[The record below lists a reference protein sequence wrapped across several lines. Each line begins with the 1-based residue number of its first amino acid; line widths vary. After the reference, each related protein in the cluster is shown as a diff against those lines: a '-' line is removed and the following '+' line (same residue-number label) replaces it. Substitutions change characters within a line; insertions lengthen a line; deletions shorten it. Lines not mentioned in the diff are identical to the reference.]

1 MNVKCILANQ
11 QIWQIALILV
21 PIIISALL
29 VYFFGLR
36 AYKKQKNYEEVR
48 NYYLRNGLEYL
59 HEEISLYFAAF
70 QYNYEVL
77 QAHLKNVRDYL
88 PGAPVTFKDI
98 KKDLVDYF
106 PRGFAFRAIQRVEA
120 LIEDDAIT
128 KLTLN
133 LFSYLSSARIAY
145 DEIYLT
151 IGKIIDHPQLFYK
164 NKSEQ
169 QEHYDELNKTIEKKR
184 EQIYEKLDLI
194 NILDMLINRINEK
207 SFFYT
212 DLILLRAKLRKDEE
226 VKKIV
231 GMAIWHPVMKE
242 MLRGGIPITAFL
254 GSFMTGLEY
263 RKKRILRW
271 QSFMKLID
279 DKIVLPCTYEEATSP
294 PEIQVEAEKWK
305 VFLKEKYNREFS
317 GAYKLNVSQRENI
330 DRIGEKLVIN
340 YLNNLRK

>member
-1 MNVKCILANQ
+1 MKCTSTNQ
-11 QIWQIALILV
+11 QFLQIAQILI

-29 VYFFGLR
+29 VYSLGLR

-48 NYYLRNGLEYL
+48 DYYLRNGLEYL

-77 QAHLKNVRDYL
+77 QALLKNVRDYL

-106 PRGFAFRAIQRVEA
+106 PKGFAFRAIQRA
-120 LIEDDAIT
+120 ATLLEDDAIT

-169 QEHYDELNKTIEKKR
+169 QAHYDELNKAIEKKR
-184 EQIYEKLDLI
+184 EQIYEKLGLI
-194 NILDMLINRINEK
+194 DILDMLINRINEK

-212 DLILLRAKLRKDEE
+212 DLALLRAKLRKDEE
-226 VKKIV
+226 VQKIV
-231 GMAIWHPVMKE
+231 AMATWHPVIKE
-242 MLRGGIPITAFL
+242 MSKGGIPITAFM
-254 GSFMTGLEY
+254 GSFIKEPEGNTKIM
-263 RKKRILRW
+263 LRW
-271 QSFMKLID
+271 KSFMNLID
-279 DKIVLPCTYEEATSP
+279 NKIVLPCTYEESTSP

-305 VFLKEKYNREFS
+305 AFLEKKFGKEFA
-317 GAYKLNVSQRENI
+317 GAYKISISAKENLDKIREM
-330 DRIGEKLVIN
+330 LVIN
-340 YLNNLRK
+340 YSNSLRK